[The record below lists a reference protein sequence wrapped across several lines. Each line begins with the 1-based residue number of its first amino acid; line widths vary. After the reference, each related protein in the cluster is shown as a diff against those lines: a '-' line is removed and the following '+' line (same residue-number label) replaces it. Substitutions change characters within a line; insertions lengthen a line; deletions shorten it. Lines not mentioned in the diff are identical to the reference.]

1 MSDNNKLLELVVKK
15 YDELS
20 KKKKEV
26 ASYIKQ
32 YTSALDSLTKR
43 SIEIEASI
51 LEIQNILDSYS
62 NLTQESSD
70 DTESKDTQRSDTD
83 KREDSKNSN

>member
-70 DTESKDTQRSDTD
+70 DTESKGTQRSDTD

>member
-43 SIEIEASI
+43 SIEIEASM

>member
-15 YDELS
+15 YDELN

-43 SIEIEASI
+43 SIEIEASM

-62 NLTQESSD
+62 DLTQENSD